1 LDLILNDRKEQLIIA
16 EKRPRIYYQGFA
28 MANCRNL
35 ICHQWYRIFS
45 RDIKRNGN
53 TGNVGANR
61 LRGCRFDSSF
71 GLRTLAFLR
80 RGIKYFV
87 KKEKLSATLDGIL
100 FLSPSSSPS
109 PSSA

>member
-1 LDLILNDRKEQLIIA
+1 
-16 EKRPRIYYQGFA
+16 

-61 LRGCRFDSSF
+61 LRGCRLDSSF

-87 KKEKLSATLDGIL
+87 KNEEKEKLSATLDGIL